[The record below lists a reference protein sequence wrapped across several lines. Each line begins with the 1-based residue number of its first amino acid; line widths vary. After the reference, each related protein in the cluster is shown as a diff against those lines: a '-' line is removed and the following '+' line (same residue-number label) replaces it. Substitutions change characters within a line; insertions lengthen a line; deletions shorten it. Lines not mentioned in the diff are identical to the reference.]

1 MLISLLNIR
10 ALSKETE
17 KRNTL
22 VVFGTTGNVEFN
34 LILNVI
40 CVISLWNSILSYSN
54 RIQVIECNLNEI
66 KMFHSTTDAGWYFW
80 RICSKVTFNFFEK
93 KNSNTPFWYSLAL
106 TIWRRSFDCRN
117 RIKCLHRFWWQIT
130 RKLLSK
136 LNSTFVHSLSCQGKC
151 SRCEILVL
159 CAQTFGWAGFFVVFG
174 WSFGQAAAFRM
185 HVSIQRTMMK

>member
-93 KNSNTPFWYSLAL
+93 K
-106 TIWRRSFDCRN
+106 IQ
-117 RIKCLHRFWWQIT
+117 IHRFDIVWHWQFDGVRLTAVIASSVYIVSDDKSLVSCYQSWT
-130 RKLLSK
+130 RLS
-136 LNSTFVHSLSCQGKC
+136 
-151 SRCEILVL
+151 
-159 CAQTFGWAGFFVVFG
+159 
-174 WSFGQAAAFRM
+174 
-185 HVSIQRTMMK
+185 SIH